1 MNTRTPRAMRSL
13 SLVALGLSVVIIGL
27 PAGVARAAPLDYGN
41 GCALDPEN
49 RAVTLDA
56 LRFRCSPQQAE
67 QIYVAAGPGTVPVGV
82 MNGWVTNPPPLA
94 LLAPPFWIGKTF
106 YTGPNG
112 GMLQNRLTGA
122 GFEAWPAIVSIGP
135 SWIDGKP
142 TWVLD
147 YAPSPTP
154 PIHDEIR
161 EITPGVWFGYSYWH
175 GIFASP
181 QLLAFA
187 VA

>member
-1 MNTRTPRAMRSL
+1 MRSFL
-13 SLVALGLSVVIIGL
+13 LVALSLIVVTIGGTS
-27 PAGVARAAPLDYGN
+27 GVARAAPLDYGN
-41 GCALDPEN
+41 GCALYPDN
-49 RAVTLDA
+49 RAATVDA
-56 LRFRCSPQQAE
+56 LRFRCSPQQAG
-67 QIYVAAGPGTVPVGV
+67 QIYAAASPGAVPTGV
-82 MNGWVTNPPPLA
+82 LNGWVTSPPPLA

-122 GFEAWPAIVSIGP
+122 GFEAWPALVYIGA
-135 SWIDGKP
+135 SWVDQQP

-154 PIHDEIR
+154 PVHDEIR
-161 EITPGVWFGYSYWH
+161 EITPGVWFGYSYWR

-181 QLLAFA
+181 QLLAFI